1 MADIKLLGLSIS
13 VYTRIARMALE
24 EKGIDYRLE
33 EVDVFADSGPPADYL
48 ALNPFATIPCLLHG
62 DFVLYET
69 SAITRYLDEIAPT
82 TDLQPSTPI
91 ERARMNQIIGMLD
104 SYCYR
109 PMVWDVYVQR
119 IVVPAGGG
127 EADEALIAAA
137 LTGLS
142 TLLKQLDQWRGERG
156 FLVGQA
162 LSLADLHLYP
172 MLSYFTET
180 TEGVAMLESFPRLQ
194 QWMRLMRLRH
204 SVRATPFH
212 TRAEDE
218 TEFAQDETE
227 F

>member
-1 MADIKLLGLSIS
+1 MADIQLLGLSIS

-24 EKGIDYRLE
+24 EKGIAYRLE
-33 EVDVFADSGPPADYL
+33 EVDVFADAGPPADYL

-69 SAITRYLDEIAPT
+69 SAITHYINEIAPT

-119 IVVPAGGG
+119 VVVPAGGG
-127 EADEALIAAA
+127 EADEARIAAA
-137 LTGLS
+137 LTGLRRV
-142 TLLKQLDQWRGERG
+142 LEQLDQWRGERG

-162 LSLADLHLYP
+162 ISLADLHLYP

-180 TEGVAMLESFPRLQ
+180 AEGVAMLETFPQLQ
-194 QWMRLMRLRH
+194 QWMRLMQLRH
-204 SVRATPFH
+204 SVSATPFH
-212 TRAEDE
+212 TRADDE
-218 TEFAQDETE
+218 TEF
-227 F
+227 

>member
-1 MADIKLLGLSIS
+1 
-13 VYTRIARMALE
+13 MALE
-24 EKGIDYRLE
+24 EKGIAYRLE
-33 EVDVFADSGPPADYL
+33 EVDVFADAGPPADYL

-69 SAITRYLDEIAPT
+69 SAITRYINEIAPT

-119 IVVPAGGG
+119 VVVPAAGGQT
-127 EADEALIAAA
+127 DEARIAAA
-137 LTGLS
+137 LPGLRRV
-142 TLLKQLDQWRGERG
+142 LGQLDQWRGERG

-180 TEGVAMLESFPRLQ
+180 TEGVAMLETFPRLH
-194 QWMRLMRLRH
+194 QWKRLMQLRQ
-204 SVRATPFH
+204 SVSATPFH
-212 TRAEDE
+212 TRADDE
-218 TEFAQDETE
+218 TEF
-227 F
+227 